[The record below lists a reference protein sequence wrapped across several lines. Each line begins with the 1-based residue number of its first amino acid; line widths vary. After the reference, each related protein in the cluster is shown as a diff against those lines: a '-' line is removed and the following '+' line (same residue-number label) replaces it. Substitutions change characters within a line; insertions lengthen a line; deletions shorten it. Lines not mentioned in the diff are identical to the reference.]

1 MSEKSKKEAGRKAAK
16 PRGGVAAAARN
27 AARGVKKTP
36 VFDDVSPQ
44 KKLREALRSL
54 LPRVFADG
62 RLDIDALCES
72 LGESRE
78 SVARERYRFEWVGRA
93 DSVRLLEQ
101 NPALALRPCRGE
113 SVDFEATRNLY
124 LEGDNLSVLRL
135 LNRAYAGRVKMIYID
150 PPYNTGNDFVY
161 NDKFGESF
169 AAYEARAGE
178 AESADAREE
187 SKRNGANR
195 HSFWLSM
202 MFPRLLLARDLLRDD
217 GVIFVSI
224 DDNEV
229 HHLRLLLNAVFGE
242 ENFAADIIWNSTK
255 SMTNTALISVG
266 HTHNLCYFKDAD
278 YYVENRA
285 SFRLPE
291 TGEGFSNPDNDS
303 RGSWKADPFQ
313 VGGWR
318 PNQQYEIVNPT
329 TGEKYTPKP
338 GNSWK
343 NDREKFEFLL
353 ADNRIVFGV
362 SGEAGPQRKRFL
374 SEAIARKR
382 VAGTLWT
389 DVGTTTNATRDMTSM
404 FGKRVFDNPKPTGLI
419 KRMLQLGAREKDA
432 IVLDFFSGS
441 ATTAH
446 AVMELNAEDGGKRQC
461 VSVQLPEATDEES
474 ETRKAGFATIADL
487 GKERLRRA
495 GQKIRESLNGD
506 AETDIGFRVF
516 KIAPAVLRRRVSE
529 EKATRQKRLDTESA
543 EAQLYEVALA
553 EGLSLTAQIEE
564 RKIGKNTVHQ
574 ISDALNGRRLH
585 ICLDSKIAV
594 DFPRKTIAEKGE
606 TVICRDDAMS
616 DEIALNL
623 SFHYNLKV
631 L

>member
-16 PRGGVAAAARN
+16 PRAGVAAAARN
-27 AARGVKKTP
+27 AAREIKKTP

-169 AAYEARAGE
+169 ATYEARAGE
-178 AESADAREE
+178 AESAGAREE

-242 ENFAADIIWNSTK
+242 ENFVGE
-255 SMTNTALISVG
+255 LIHQRAKGGGNAKGVVKG
-266 HTHNLCYFKDAD
+266 HD
-278 YYVENRA
+278 YIVVYA
-285 SFRLPE
+285 KM
-291 TGEGFSNPDNDS
+291 
-303 RGSWKADPFQ
+303 KADDSQLRRKKVVQGKTVEKDGVKYIVDDDVVRKVF
-313 VGGWR
+313 GKYSGKDDR
-318 PNQQYEIVNPT
+318 RCFYEELLEFKSPEKKREVDEAILAGRYFLKPHKSGKNMICRLIPVDKARSKLYSIIKVLSEKGSQDIESLGIV
-329 TGEKYTPKP
+329 YDDYPKP
-338 GNSWK
+338 VELLRQLVDSASTRSGRYCHGFLFGIG
-343 NDREKFEFLL
+343 NDRARRYGIKRRRRRH
-353 ADNRIVFGV
+353 ASMRFG
-362 SGEAGPQRKRFL
+362 
-374 SEAIARKR
+374 AIARRGRRKKR
-382 VAGTLWT
+382 
-389 DVGTTTNATRDMTSM
+389 NAQSGIRNHRRPRQRTPAPRGPKNTRSQKRRRRNGYWLSGFQNRPRGFAPPHLGGKSDAPKTPQN
-404 FGKRVFDNPKPTGLI
+404 GKRRSATLRNCACRGLVFDRANRGEKNRQKHGASNIRCAERPPFAHL
-419 KRMLQLGAREKDA
+419 LGFENRRR
-432 IVLDFFSGS
+432 FS
-441 ATTAH
+441 AQ
-446 AVMELNAEDGGKRQC
+446 NDRGKRRNRH
-461 VSVQLPEATDEES
+461 LP
-474 ETRKAGFATIADL
+474 
-487 GKERLRRA
+487 
-495 GQKIRESLNGD
+495 
-506 AETDIGFRVF
+506 
-516 KIAPAVLRRRVSE
+516 RRRDERRNRAQPVVS
-529 EKATRQKRLDTESA
+529 L
-543 EAQLYEVALA
+543 
-553 EGLSLTAQIEE
+553 
-564 RKIGKNTVHQ
+564 
-574 ISDALNGRRLH
+574 
-585 ICLDSKIAV
+585 
-594 DFPRKTIAEKGE
+594 
-606 TVICRDDAMS
+606 
-616 DEIALNL
+616 
-623 SFHYNLKV
+623 
-631 L
+631 

>member
-16 PRGGVAAAARN
+16 PRAGVAVAARN
-27 AARGVKKTP
+27 GARKIKKTP

-54 LPRVFADG
+54 LPRVFAGG

-78 SVARERYRFEWVGRA
+78 AVARERYRFEWVGRA

-178 AESADAREE
+178 AESAGAREE

-242 ENFAADIIWNSTK
+242 ENFVGE
-255 SMTNTALISVG
+255 LIHQRAKGGGNAKGVVKG
-266 HTHNLCYFKDAD
+266 HD
-278 YYVENRA
+278 YIVVYA
-285 SFRLPE
+285 KM
-291 TGEGFSNPDNDS
+291 
-303 RGSWKADPFQ
+303 KADDSQLRRKKVVQGKTVEKDGVKYIVDDDVVRKVF
-313 VGGWR
+313 GKYSGKDDR
-318 PNQQYEIVNPT
+318 RCFYEELLEFKSPEKKREVDEAILAGRYFLKPHKSGKNMICRLIPVDKARSKLYSIIKVLSEKGSQDIESLGIV
-329 TGEKYTPKP
+329 YDDYPKP
-338 GNSWK
+338 V
-343 NDREKFEFLL
+343 ELL
-353 ADNRIVFGV
+353 RQLVDSA
-362 SGEAGPQRKRFL
+362 STEAG
-374 SEAIARKR
+374 
-382 VAGTLWT
+382 
-389 DVGTTTNATRDMTSM
+389 D
-404 FGKRVFDNPKPTGLI
+404 
-419 KRMLQLGAREKDA
+419 
-432 IVLDFFSGS
+432 IVMDFFSGS

-446 AVMELNAEDGGKRQC
+446 AVMELNAEDGGMRQC
-461 VSVQLPEATDEES
+461 VSVQLPEETDEKS

-495 GQKIRESLNGD
+495 GQKIRDAQNGD

-516 KIAPAVLRRRVSE
+516 KIAPAVLRRRISE
-529 EKATRQKRLDTESA
+529 EKAARQKRLDTENA
-543 EAQLYEVALA
+543 EAQLYEIALA

-585 ICLDSKIAV
+585 ICLDSKIAA
-594 DFPRKTIAEKGE
+594 DFPRKSIAEKGE